1 MPPNA
6 RTGHYK
12 PNMLEKYPVKTSS
25 ENLLPKFSFN
35 GIYLCKI
42 SFEPYLRGFSVKCL
56 NKMSSENP
64 LEREIM
70 NILQKSLANNFIGQ
84 KSPSNEMIINT
95 VQTILRD
102 TLNET
107 NISNFKVEIVKDSEE
122 EKLVREVLEEPL
134 NPTEI
139 RMNIT
144 YTCPFHV
151 KRITLQLP
159 DELSL
164 HHTDEKPE

>member
-12 PNMLEKYPVKTSS
+12 PNLLEKYPAKISS
-25 ENLLPKFSFN
+25 ENMLSKFSLN

-107 NISNFKVEIVKDSEE
+107 NISNFKVELVQDSEE
-122 EKLVREVLEEPL
+122 ERLVREVLEEPL
-134 NPTEI
+134 DPTLV
-139 RMNIT
+139 RVNIF
-144 YTCPFHV
+144 YDLPGQLDQ
-151 KRITLQLP
+151 ITLQLP
-159 DELSL
+159 DELFL